1 MARDTFLRYSAPHM
15 PPAPSILI
23 AEDDPYLRAAYVRRF
38 ARTPL
43 RVRVAHDGA
52 EAARLIG
59 EEAPDLL
66 ICDIM
71 MPNHDGWWV
80 LERYP
85 KAIRGFPVI
94 MLTNLDNED
103 TRTRCAHLGVDGF
116 LVKSQ
121 MSLRTL
127 VETAERL
134 LPRRGPQ

>member
-1 MARDTFLRYSAPHM
+1 M
-15 PPAPSILI
+15 PPVPSILI

-71 MPNHDGWWV
+71 MPVHDGWWV
-80 LERYP
+80 LEQYP
-85 KAIRGFPVI
+85 KASRSFPVI
-94 MLTNLDNED
+94 MLTNLADEA
-103 TRTRCAHLGVDGF
+103 TRTRCDRLGVDGF
-116 LVKSQ
+116 LVKSE

-134 LPRRGPQ
+134 LHPQGPR